1 MGSISYHIMPLVINN
16 LGAVTHKH
24 THTNTHTHTH
34 TQAHIQGLLYR
45 NNFKKPGVYQPVAGM
60 PGLINNHPK

>member
-16 LGAVTHKH
+16 LGAD
-24 THTNTHTHTH
+24 THTHTYTH
-34 TQAHIQGLLYR
+34 KHIYRSLLYR
-45 NNFKKPGVYQPVAGM
+45 NNFKKPGAYQPVAGM